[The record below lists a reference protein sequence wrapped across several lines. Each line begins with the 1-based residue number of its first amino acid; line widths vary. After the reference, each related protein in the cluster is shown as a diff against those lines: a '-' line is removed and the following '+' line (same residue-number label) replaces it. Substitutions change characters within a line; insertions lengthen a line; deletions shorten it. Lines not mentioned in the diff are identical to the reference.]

1 MGKRCL
7 QAAVLVCL
15 AGLATAA
22 NEYATVQRKLDQI
35 EAGKLRPGTRVLM
48 TSQELS
54 GWAAHEVPAGV
65 RDPKVE
71 LGAGT
76 ATGSAMVDFGKV
88 RRAQGKPPGWIMGRL
103 LDGERPVR
111 VSVRIQSAKGMATVD
126 VQRVEVS
133 GLQIEGQMLDFLIQN
148 FLLAMYPDAAVGRP
162 FEIGSRV
169 DRLEVT
175 PGTAAVVI
183 GK

>member
-7 QAAVLVCL
+7 QAGVLVCV
-15 AGLATAA
+15 AGLAIAA
-22 NEYATVQRKLDQI
+22 NEYATVQRKLDDI
-35 EAGKLRPGTRVLM
+35 DSGKLRAGTRVLM
-48 TSQELS
+48 TSQELT
-54 GWAAHEVPAGV
+54 GWAAHEMPAGV
-65 RDPKVE
+65 REPKVE

-76 ATGSAMVDFGKV
+76 AIGSAMVDFGKV
-88 RRAQGKPPGWIMGRL
+88 RRAQGKPPGWIMGKL

-111 VSVRIQSAKGMATVD
+111 VSVRVRSSNGMATVD
-126 VQRVEVS
+126 VDRVEVS

-148 FLLAMYPDAAVGRP
+148 FLLQMYPDAAVGRP

-175 PGTAAVVI
+175 PGVAAVVI